1 MTTTVGAD
9 PRAVPGLA
17 PGVTSRQ
24 ANLTLG
30 MLTVIY
36 VFNFVDR
43 QILNILAE
51 PIAKDL
57 NLSDTQIGLMT
68 GLAFAAFYT
77 VMGIPLARYADHP
90 KSNRIGLMSIC
101 LAVWSGMTALSGL
114 AQNYAQ
120 LLLARIGVGAGE
132 AGCTPAAVAVIADI
146 YPPKRRASALGIYMM
161 GVPIGSLFG
170 LVLGGQLSDLFGW
183 RTAFMVVGI
192 PGVILAVLLFLFV
205 REPRRM
211 PGVSLA
217 ARTEGGEAPLPFMD
231 VMRELFSSRAFVLLL
246 TANSIGAFLAYGK
259 GVWQIIFFIRS
270 FGLSAGEVGLML
282 GLTGG
287 ICGLIGSA
295 IGGRIADWLGSR
307 DPGNYFL
314 APAVGN
320 LISVPLL
327 FLAYSSN
334 QWWMA
339 LLLMIVPF
347 ITGTMN
353 YGAGMASTQ
362 GLFRPQ
368 ARSMA
373 TAVKLFIQ
381 TLIGLGLGP
390 LFFGM
395 ISDALKPVAGAESVR
410 WVLISAAFLGLVPAV
425 ALWFASRRL
434 RVEMRYGLN

>member
-1 MTTTVGAD
+1 MTTTVGDGAR
-9 PRAVPGLA
+9 PLSGLT
-17 PGVTSRQ
+17 PGVSSFR
-24 ANLTLG
+24 AHLTLG
-30 MLTVIY
+30 MLTLIY
-36 VFNFVDR
+36 VFNFIDR

-77 VMGIPLARYADHP
+77 VLGIPLARYADHP

-114 AQNYAQ
+114 AQNYTH

-146 YPPKRRASALGIYMM
+146 FPAKRRASAMGIYMM

-170 LVLGGQLSDLFGW
+170 LVLGGQLADAFGW

-192 PGVILAVLLFLFV
+192 PGVILAGLLFLFV
-205 REPRRM
+205 REPRRI

-217 ARTEGGEAPLPFMD
+217 AKAEGGEKPLPFGE
-231 VMRELFSSRAFVLLL
+231 VLRELFASRAFRLLL
-246 TANSIGAFLAYGK
+246 LANSIGAFLAYGK

-270 FGLSAGEVGLML
+270 FGLSPGEVGLLL

-287 ICGLIGSA
+287 ICGLLGSW
-295 IGGRIADWLGSR
+295 IGGRIADRLGAK
-307 DPGNYFL
+307 DPGNYFI
-314 APAVGN
+314 APAIGN
-320 LISVPLL
+320 LVSVPLL
-327 FLAYSSN
+327 FFAYMSED
-334 QWWMA
+334 WRMA
-339 LLLMIVPF
+339 LVLMIVPF

-362 GLFRPQ
+362 GIFRPQ

-395 ISDALKPVAGAESVR
+395 ISDALKPVAGEESVR
-410 WVLISAAFLGLVPAV
+410 WVLICAAFLGIIPAV

-434 RVEMRYGLN
+434 RTEMRYGLN